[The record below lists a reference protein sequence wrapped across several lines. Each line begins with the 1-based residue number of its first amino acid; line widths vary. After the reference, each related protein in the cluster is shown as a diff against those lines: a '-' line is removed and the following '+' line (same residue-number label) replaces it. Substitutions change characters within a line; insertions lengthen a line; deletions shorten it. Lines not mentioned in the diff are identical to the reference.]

1 MLDIHAFGISDD
13 RHPIA
18 QKNLRCA
25 YITPNPKKAARLVNA
40 SSGHACFLPV
50 ACLLKRLLSARLHG
64 GGLIS
69 IATFSKRIA
78 TVAATGADDDC
89 TTMLAL
95 RDSQEPGS
103 DSISRLSITMLVY
116 SWLTLLYYFCCLFT
130 HTPSFLP
137 VGHRYYT
144 EASLVY

>member
-1 MLDIHAFGISDD
+1 MLDIHAFGTSDD

-25 YITPNPKKAARLVNA
+25 YITPNPKKAALLVNA
-40 SSGHACFLPV
+40 SSGHACLLPV

-69 IATFSKRIA
+69 IATFTKRIA

-95 RDSQEPGS
+95 RESQGPGS
-103 DSISRLSITMLVY
+103 DSISRLSIMMLVY
-116 SWLTLLYYFCCLFT
+116 SWLTLLRFCCLSSPT
-130 HTPSFLP
+130 HPPSFP
-137 VGHRYYT
+137 WATATIRKHR
-144 EASLVY
+144 